1 MLNYVKS
8 EWYRITHS
16 KAIYVFNIVM
26 AGLTLILNVVHY
38 VLDKVEPSFPYGTT
52 AFTLSYLASGMT
64 MMFLVGAVV
73 VSLLYSGDKK
83 NGLMKN
89 AIAFGIS
96 REKMFLGR
104 CIVSCLVSVCSLIV
118 ILIVYIGSAVLLFEP
133 GIEPDA
139 VGILLR
145 GVLYTLPMAIASE
158 VLVIASY
165 DYFDKELIAYLFWY
179 IIMALLPKVCAL
191 LGLKFTMFAKVAAW
205 MPWNYLTDEVMVN
218 MSGWNC
224 MWETFAGAAK
234 SLISGIIGLVV
245 FVILGWDMC
254 RKQEH

>member
-1 MLNYVKS
+1 MLNYMKS
-8 EWYRITHS
+8 EWYRITHTS
-16 KAIYVFNIVM
+16 AIYVFTFIM
-26 AGLTLILNVVHY
+26 SGLTLILNVVHY
-38 VLDKVEPSFPYGTT
+38 ALDKVDPGFPYGTT

-64 MMFLVGAVV
+64 LMFLVGAVV

-104 CIVSCLVSVCSLIV
+104 CIVSCLVSVCSLAV
-118 ILIVYIGSAVLLFEP
+118 ILIVYISSAVLLLEP

-145 GVLYTLPMAIASE
+145 GVMYTLPMAAASE
-158 VLVIASY
+158 ILVIASY

-191 LGLKFTMFAKVAAW
+191 LGLKFAVWGKIAAW
-205 MPWNYLTDEVMVN
+205 MPWNYLTDEVMVD

-224 MWETFAGAAK
+224 MWENPSEAAK
-234 SLISGIIGLVV
+234 CLICGAVGLVV
-245 FVILGWDMC
+245 FLILGWDMC